1 MKFYFQYCHNQLPS
15 FLLQFIFQHRS
26 DIHQYG
32 TRTKDSFDIGKT
44 RTKLADSSLR
54 FVVPRL
60 INDTPHFIID
70 KIHTHSLQGF
80 VFYIKQSFINSYNEN
95 CSIVNCFICQNT

>member
-1 MKFYFQYCHNQLPS
+1 MGQEVRIILI
-15 FLLQFIFQHRS
+15 LV
-26 DIHQYG
+26 
-32 TRTKDSFDIGKT
+32 KT

-80 VFYIKQSFINSYNEN
+80 VFFIKQYFINLIMK
-95 CSIVNCFICQNT
+95 IVP